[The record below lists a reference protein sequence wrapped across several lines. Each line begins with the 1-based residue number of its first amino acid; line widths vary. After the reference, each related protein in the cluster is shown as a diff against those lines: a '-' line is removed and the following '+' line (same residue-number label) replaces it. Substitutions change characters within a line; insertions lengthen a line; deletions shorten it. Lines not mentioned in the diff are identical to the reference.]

1 LAEYLRITE
10 KRTLQTAVHQYQHPE
25 TGRRVTLVAT
35 MTFGDPG
42 YYIGLREVIN
52 DREAAGAV
60 VHCAGSG
67 RVPDDPAISEPREQ
81 LPASRAELMVLNAW
95 RDCRDLEVARFPTI
109 GWVHKDVWLEPRP
122 QWEVHD
128 LSDLAIIRLA
138 GLPLIT
144 QVVACK
150 VRLFGPPKGPTAL
163 KWLRFKI
170 SLAMRTMASPKVQ
183 GRQVLIDEIRYRNT
197 VALTAFSATG
207 RDTVLVWGAA
217 HIPGLDNGIRKAG
230 LRHTGTDWHTVTEIP
245 RLWNLL
251 HKPPST
257 TAAQQFACR
266 RPGR

>member
-10 KRTLQTAVHQYQHPE
+10 NRELQTAIHHYQHPE

-35 MTFGDPG
+35 MHFGDSG
-42 YYIGLREVIN
+42 YYIGLRQVIG

-60 VHCAGSG
+60 VHCTGSG
-67 RVPDDPAISEPREQ
+67 RVPDDSAIS
-81 LPASRAELMVLNAW
+81 AAELIVLNAW
-95 RDCRDLEVARFPTI
+95 RDCRDLEIARFPTI
-109 GWVHKDVWLEPRP
+109 GWVHKDAWLDPRP

-144 QVVACK
+144 RVVARK

-170 SLAMRTMASPKVQ
+170 ILAMRRTASPKFQ
-183 GRQVLIDEIRYRNT
+183 GGLAHIDEIPHRNT
-197 VALTAFSATG
+197 VALKAVNAIDH
-207 RDTVLVWGAA
+207 DTVLVWGAA
-217 HIPGLDNGIRKAG
+217 HIPGLDNGIREAG